1 VPRLSLLS
9 RFVSVSREG
18 EFDVLGDLRMVYQIM
33 VITRMMIIMGCS
45 LVLFQAVNIAV
56 KYSAVRR

>member
-1 VPRLSLLS
+1 MPRLSLLS

>member
-1 VPRLSLLS
+1 M
-9 RFVSVSREG
+9 SVSREG